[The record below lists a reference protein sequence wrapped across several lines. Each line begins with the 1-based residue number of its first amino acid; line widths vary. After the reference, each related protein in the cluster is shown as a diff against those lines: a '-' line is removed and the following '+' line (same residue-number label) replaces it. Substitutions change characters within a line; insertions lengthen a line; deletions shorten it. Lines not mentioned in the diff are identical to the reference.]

1 VVDIKRGDIRMAGR
15 RRRVL
20 AILAAIAV
28 LGPLGWLWQ
37 ASLLPGTYSMMD
49 MGYADHGG
57 GPHHQMS
64 TPGRSVTSLTDTTP
78 GAPDVALTLVARKE
92 KVRLASGRE
101 IDGYTL
107 NGSSP
112 RPVIRASQ
120 GQLIEVRL
128 VNESVPGG
136 VTLHWHGVNVPNAED
151 GVAGATQDAVRPG
164 GEFTYRFRVTQIG
177 TFWYHSHQVSHEQV
191 QRGLFGALVINR
203 PGDASLDVP
212 ALVHVYDGQ
221 RTINGRSDGV
231 PVTAAPDSQIRVR
244 VINTDN
250 GPMPVWV
257 AGTTYRLLAVDG
269 TDLHE
274 PAPIKGTAVEVTAG
288 GRADLEIVMPADGT
302 GVRVE
307 MGGPTSLQLGAA
319 PPHAAQPAHV
329 LDLLSYGSPA
339 PLGFDPAAATRR
351 FGYSIGRR
359 PGFVNSWPGFW

>member
-212 ALVHVYDGQ
+212 RLCTSTTGNAPSMGALAAC
-221 RTINGRSDGV
+221 RS
-231 PVTAAPDSQIRVR
+231 PRHLAARSEC
-244 VINTDN
+244 
-250 GPMPVWV
+250 G
-257 AGTTYRLLAVDG
+257 
-269 TDLHE
+269 
-274 PAPIKGTAVEVTAG
+274 
-288 GRADLEIVMPADGT
+288 
-302 GVRVE
+302 
-307 MGGPTSLQLGAA
+307 
-319 PPHAAQPAHV
+319 
-329 LDLLSYGSPA
+329 
-339 PLGFDPAAATRR
+339 
-351 FGYSIGRR
+351 
-359 PGFVNSWPGFW
+359 